1 MAEEKVEEAPEW
13 LKLVIVW
20 LFVIVGVP
28 SIASALWK
36 ATIQYT
42 FETATTGYQIF
53 LGLGFIVCFIFYIYF
68 GWIQLI
74 KWTRNYFGI

>member
-1 MAEEKVEEAPEW
+1 MVKDKVEEAPEW
-13 LKLVIVW
+13 FKLIIAW

-28 SIASALWK
+28 SIVSVLWQ

-53 LGLGFIVCFIFYIYF
+53 LGLGFIICFAVYIYF

-74 KWTRNYFGI
+74 KRTREEIGI